1 MPKRTENCHNILI
14 QRNGRQLFIVVANLL
29 YFSTPGH
36 LLSIC
41 QSVLQCTEMLS
52 LKNITVAVQYLSPV
66 QLLRPHER

>member
-1 MPKRTENCHNILI
+1 MPKQTENFHNILI
-14 QRNGRQLFIVVANLL
+14 QRNGRQPFIVAASLP

-52 LKNITVAVQYLSPV
+52 LKNIMVAVQCLSPV
-66 QLLRPHER
+66 QLL